1 MEEIRRA
8 AERAAGLTR
17 QILAFSRRQPLQP
30 ETTSLND
37 VLAESEPLLR
47 RTLGEDV
54 ELEYILERKLG
65 LTEVDPHQMAQV
77 IMNLAINARDAMP
90 GGGKLC
96 LKTANVE
103 LDEDSCWMDSDWI
116 PGPHVM
122 LTVSDT
128 GVGMDA
134 ETMSHVFE
142 PFFTTKG
149 PGEGTGLGLS
159 TVYGIVRQSGGHIV
173 AESELGKGTTF
184 TIYFPRLDARQATSG
199 RRSPTRCGHHS

>member
-1 MEEIRRA
+1 MEEIRCA

-30 ETTSLND
+30 ETTSLNA

-47 RTLGEDV
+47 RVLGADV
-54 ELEYILERKLG
+54 ELDYLLDEKLH
-65 LTEVDPHQMAQV
+65 LTEVDPHQLSQV
-77 IMNLAINARDAMP
+77 IMNLAINARDAML
-90 GGGKLC
+90 GGGRLSVR
-96 LKTANVE
+96 TANVE
-103 LDEDSCWMDSDWI
+103 LTEDSCWMNSDWM

-134 ETMSHVFE
+134 ETMSHIFE

-149 PGEGTGLGLS
+149 PGEAWGSPPS
-159 TVYGIVRQSGGHIV
+159 TASYDR
-173 AESELGKGTTF
+173 AE
-184 TIYFPRLDARQATSG
+184 ATSLS
-199 RRSPTRCGHHS
+199 RVS